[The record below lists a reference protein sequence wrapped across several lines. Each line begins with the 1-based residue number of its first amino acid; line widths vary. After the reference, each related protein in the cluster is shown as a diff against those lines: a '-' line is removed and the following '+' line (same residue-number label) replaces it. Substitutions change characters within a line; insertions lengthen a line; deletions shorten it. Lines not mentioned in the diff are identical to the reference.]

1 MTLKCYNRQRNNGSS
16 YTTCK
21 PPASVSTKA
30 KKSGGAPAGKRAEIR
45 RIEQLPEA
53 DRKTKID
60 LRSQNKNI
68 SNNKMPP
75 KKTTYGTG
83 KGRSRGSWSEQEIA
97 ITDKLL
103 AKYPTLSPFVAGKR
117 FMVQKSKVIQIK
129 SILKGKEDNDL
140 FDKMISLRNERKK
153 QEKEAKAGSKAPAKK
168 APAKAK
174 MKKEDEVRP
183 ASKPAP
189 KKVSVSYRV
198 GSGPMKTAPGI
209 VGKTSTSRK
218 VVATKKPVVK
228 KPDRRKSSAPM
239 KNAKTAPKKIARFDM
254 ASGRTGNAIYEALGE
269 GIGIPRYGNVVT
281 PGQVMLKRNRRK

>member
-21 PPASVSTKA
+21 PQPKA
-30 KKSGGAPAGKRAEIR
+30 LAPVIKRAEIR

-168 APAKAK
+168 APAK

-183 ASKPAP
+183 ASKPGP

>member
-21 PPASVSTKA
+21 PQPKA
-30 KKSGGAPAGKRAEIR
+30 QAPAIKRAEIR